1 MGFLSYASGTVVVT
15 CTGMSLLFYLAA
27 AVTQWILYGT
37 ERADN
42 IACTSDIALAAAILS
57 TLAALIKCASS
68 TFDCCWIGS
77 GVDNKTNFYCIFP
90 SLLCSVLIQIGCKLA
105 ALGCT
110 VYLIA
115 SRMANSCGIDPAIDD
130 HPELTPLIISVAVLE
145 SLSSVLETLTQV
157 CHRSHKQLQY
167 LIFIDEI

>member
-1 MGFLSYASGTVVVT
+1 MGFLSFASTAVVVVFT
-15 CTGMSLLFYLAA
+15 LMSLLFYLAA

-37 ERADN
+37 ERSDN

-57 TLAALIKCASS
+57 TLAALIKGASS
-68 TFDCCWIGS
+68 TFDLCWIGS
-77 GVDNKTNFYCIFP
+77 GVDNKANFFCIFP

-115 SRMANSCGIDPAIDD
+115 SRMANSCGIDPTVDD
-130 HPELTPLIISVAVLE
+130 LPELTPLIISVAVLE
-145 SLSSVLETLTQV
+145 SLSGVLESLTQI

-167 LIFIDEI
+167 LIVIDEI